1 MLTPNE
7 NVTKRRNAAATLCA
21 ALLVG
26 LATWAP
32 ERAVAD
38 ENFVDSVYEWGSWEL
53 GLEPAAGGPVA
64 PKTTTVKVN
73 QRQLQFRPND
83 NSAFRGNAAIAVTAG
98 TSPTPPPVPVT
109 PPTVGPLDG
118 PPPSGSP
125 ADRF

>member
-1 MLTPNE
+1 MLIPNE
-7 NVTKRRNAAATLCA
+7 NVTKRRNAAAALCTSLA
-21 ALLVG
+21 ACLL
-26 LATWAP
+26 AWAP
-32 ERAVAD
+32 LTSVAD
-38 ENFVDSVYEWGSWEL
+38 EAFVDSVYEWGSWEL

-118 PPPSGSP
+118 PPPTGSP